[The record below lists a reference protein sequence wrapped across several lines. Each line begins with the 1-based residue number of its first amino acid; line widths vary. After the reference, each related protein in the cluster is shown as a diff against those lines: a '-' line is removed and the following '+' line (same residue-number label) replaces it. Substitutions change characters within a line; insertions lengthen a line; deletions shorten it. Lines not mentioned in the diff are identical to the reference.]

1 MRHPVARYLVM
12 IVSIGSLGVTIYHV
26 LLAQQE
32 YYDPSITGERPGQ
45 FIGEGAERLGLRGTV
60 TQDQFK
66 SLLQGFHPDTGEAL
80 RKTAGKQVKTCMSDV
95 VLSPEKSFSV
105 SWALAPTREERA
117 KLEDTFHDTSLKL
130 IERIEGATFIRTGKD
145 STPVP
150 AKPVITRF
158 IHTSSRSG
166 DLQYH
171 AHICVHNIAVTD
183 DGRTGAILSRP
194 FYVRSGCWSALAT
207 CDQNVALRNAF
218 PGIRFRDTES
228 GPEIDGIPT
237 EMLRHFSKR
246 RRQIEAEL
254 ANMASTTGA
263 ARQLA
268 CLKTRERKQTVSSQ
282 NDLIRHWRQEAV
294 QYGFRPRD
302 VARILQDR
310 PPEQFN
316 RPLVL
321 AEAVKTAVTRLT
333 DRHSHFSEL
342 ELVRHTAQA
351 AAGKDVTGQMVEDFV
366 STQLQRSPEI
376 AHLGKY
382 RGRERFSTPTV
393 LAQEEK
399 VLTMA
404 DKMTSGRSHR
414 VTFAGLC
421 ARLCL
426 DNLTAVREWLTLDT
440 DPTIREDQRQA
451 IKSLAQDSGQL
462 ALFAAPAGTAKHD
475 TLARLGRLNEA
486 SGYSVLAAAPTGVG
500 VRRLAEESELPAMP
514 LRTLLNIA
522 QRDNSVV
529 AGAKH
534 AAKQLVREAAGR
546 YIGLFPYQRRPLL
559 NKNTVVIVDGA
570 QQISTQDMGALLK
583 CTHKA
588 GAKLVLAGSPEG
600 LQAIERGVPFSSFL
614 KRFPTAELTGIVRP
628 ERPQDAQNVR
638 RARAGKSH
646 EILNDLAQRGRLH
659 VAKSRESAIDRL
671 ITDWQQAGGA
681 ENAKDHV
688 IFAPDKQTAIRLNHM
703 ASEVRRHQH
712 AADTKPTDSII
723 LPGGEKLYGGD
734 RVLCRR
740 AARRYGIEAPSLG
753 TVLTVSRRLNA
764 VRVELDGGDRVTLPM
779 AGYPDL
785 TRAYALTVWQAAPTQ
800 NAYLLLGGGYQDRH
814 AAVVELSRA
823 AQKTH
828 VYTDRDSA
836 GKELKDLVRQL
847 ATDRTKTLATD
858 VRTPTPENEPDR

>member
-1 MRHPVARYLVM
+1 MRHPVARYLIM
-12 IVSIGSLGVTIYHV
+12 IVSIGSLGFTTYHV
-26 LLAQQE
+26 RLAQEE
-32 YYDPSITGERPGQ
+32 YYDPSVSGERPGK
-45 FIGEGAERLGLRGTV
+45 FVGKGTERIELRGTV

-66 SLLQGFHPDTGEAL
+66 SLLRGFHPETGEAL
-80 RKTAGKQVKTCMSDV
+80 RKSAGKHAKTCMLDL
-95 VLSPEKSFSV
+95 VLSPGKSFSIAR
-105 SWALAPTREERA
+105 ALAPDQETRSELER
-117 KLEDTFHDTSLKL
+117 TFHEVIQKFV
-130 IERIEGATFIRTGKD
+130 ERIEAVTYIRVGKD
-145 STPVP
+145 SIPVP
-150 AKPVITRF
+150 AKPVITCF
-158 IHTSSRSG
+158 IHTDSRSG
-166 DLQYH
+166 DVQYH
-171 AHICVHNIAVTD
+171 AHLCVHNIAVTA

-194 FYVRSGCWSALAT
+194 YYVRSACWSELAT
-207 CDQNVALRNAF
+207 CDHAAALREAF
-218 PGIRFRDTES
+218 PGIRFRETKS
-228 GPEIDGIPT
+228 GPEIDGIPP
-237 EMLRHFSKR
+237 EVLRHFSKR
-246 RRQIEAEL
+246 RAQIEAEL
-254 ANMASTTGA
+254 ANMGSTTGA
-263 ARQLA
+263 ARALA
-268 CLKTRERKQTVSSQ
+268 CLKTRAPKQATSPQ
-282 NDLIRHWRQEAV
+282 NELIHHAREEAA
-294 QYGFRPRD
+294 QFGFGPED
-302 VARILQDR
+302 VARCLQDR
-310 PPEQFN
+310 PPERFD
-316 RPLVL
+316 RPRVL
-321 AEAVKTAVTRLT
+321 EESLNSAVARLT

-342 ELVRHTAQA
+342 ELVRHTAHA
-351 AAGKDVTGQMVEDFV
+351 AAGKDITGEMVEDFV
-366 STQLQRSPEI
+366 STQLQQSPEI
-376 AHLGKY
+376 VHLGKY
-382 RGRERFSTPTV
+382 RGRERFSTPAV

-404 DKMTSGRSHR
+404 GKMTSGRSHR
-414 VTFAGLC
+414 VTFAGLG

-426 DNLTAVREWLTLDT
+426 DNLTAIREWLTLDT

-451 IKSLAQDSGQL
+451 IRSLAQDSGQL

-475 TLARLGRLNEA
+475 TLARLGRLYEA

-514 LRTLLNIA
+514 LRTLLNMA
-522 QRDNSVV
+522 ERDNSLV

-546 YIGLFPYQRRPLL
+546 YIGLFPYRRRPLL

-570 QQISTQDMGALLK
+570 QQISTQEMGALLK

-588 GAKLVLAGSPEG
+588 GGKLVLTGSPEG

-614 KRFPTAELTGIVRP
+614 KRFPTAELTEIVRP
-628 ERPQDAQNVR
+628 ERPQDAQNVC

-646 EILNDLAQRGRLH
+646 EILNDLAERGRLH

-671 ITDWQQAGGA
+671 ITDWQQAGGT

-688 IFAPDKQTAIRLNHM
+688 IFAPDKQTAKRLNHL

-712 AADTKPTDSII
+712 AADTKPNGSII
-723 LPGGEKLYGGD
+723 LPGGEKLYSGD
-734 RVLCRR
+734 RVLCQR

-764 VRVELDGGDRVTLPM
+764 VQVELDGGDHVTLPL
-779 AGYPDL
+779 AAYSDL
-785 TRAYALTVWQAAPTQ
+785 TRGYALTVWQAVPTE

-814 AAVVELSRA
+814 AAVVELSRG

-858 VRTPTPENEPDR
+858 VRNPTPENEPDR